1 MKDAWIELILSLII
15 TRQLIWLSLFGWHFL
30 HQQQQVQKPKS
41 TRILY
46 QLDSSRSSSS
56 QKTVTLT
63 LDKVLEVTSMQ
74 DSIVNTVTSTRTS
87 VSQPPVR
94 TLNHSASTP
103 SVQGVWSREG
113 RFTAVTLPET
123 NKSKQLLVLF

>member
-1 MKDAWIELILSLII
+1 
-15 TRQLIWLSLFGWHFL
+15 
-30 HQQQQVQKPKS
+30 
-41 TRILY
+41 
-46 QLDSSRSSSS
+46 
-56 QKTVTLT
+56 
-63 LDKVLEVTSMQ
+63 MQ